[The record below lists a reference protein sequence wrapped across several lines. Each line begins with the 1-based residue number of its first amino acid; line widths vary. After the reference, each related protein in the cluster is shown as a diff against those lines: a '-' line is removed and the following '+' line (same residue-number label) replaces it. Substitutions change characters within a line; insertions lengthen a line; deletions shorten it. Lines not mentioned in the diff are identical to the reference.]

1 MKRLFTLLLYP
12 LFTLW
17 LLVPWIR
24 RYRRHPRWWIARLAG
39 AVFGLILLAGNP
51 LLRVAG
57 ASLLAL
63 AAVLPPVPD
72 PDRVRR
78 IGEALGAPHSL
89 NAGFFRSG
97 PLPVPTGLPLL
108 FLLSSEQLLIVAAD
122 RPDHVLARH
131 RLESVRRIR
140 LEGEDYRPRYVS
152 FAKEPPRSDPDPN
165 HQACAYLA
173 VDFEGATLELEFR
186 GVFAAHLA
194 EVAARTL
201 YELRHSPLP
210 VWTEPRG

>member
-1 MKRLFTLLLYP
+1 VKRLFHLVLYP
-12 LFTLW
+12 LFALW

-24 RYRRHPRWWIARLAG
+24 RYRRHPRWWIARLAAA
-39 AVFGLILLAGNP
+39 AVGLVLLAGNP
-51 LLRVAG
+51 VLRIAG

-97 PLPVPTGLPLL
+97 PLAVPPGLPLL
-108 FLLSSEQLLIVAAD
+108 ILLSSEQLLIVAAD

-131 RLESVRRIR
+131 RLGSLTRIR

-152 FAKEPPRSDPDPN
+152 FAKEPPRFDSNPD
-165 HQACAYLA
+165 HKACACLA
-173 VDFEGATLELEFR
+173 MDLDGSTLELEFR

-201 YELRHSPLP
+201 YELRLP
-210 VWTEPRG
+210 PPPFQDL